1 MQESLEITSTLVLA
15 LGRDISFS
23 SLLKRQSLEKTVM
36 LGMSPGPHK
45 GDLRGKLLICVISL
59 RHFAANGTAPE
70 GCVSASSSHD
80 VTTVLRA
87 WCQGDPQA
95 LGKLIPL
102 IYRELHQAAH
112 RQMAGE
118 RSAHTLQTSALVNE
132 VYLRLV
138 GLEEM
143 SWQNRSHFL
152 AVCAKL
158 MRQILIDYAR
168 TRLRLKRGG
177 GAQEISLDSNL
188 TVFGKPHVDLLAL
201 NDALT
206 RLATFDE
213 RKSKVV
219 ELRFFGGL
227 TAEETSGALGI
238 SVETVHRDWKVA
250 KVWLLHE
257 LIMEHRDG
265 A

>member
-1 MQESLEITSTLVLA
+1 
-15 LGRDISFS
+15 
-23 SLLKRQSLEKTVM
+23 
-36 LGMSPGPHK
+36 
-45 GDLRGKLLICVISL
+45 
-59 RHFAANGTAPE
+59 
-70 GCVSASSSHD
+70 
-80 VTTVLRA
+80 
-87 WCQGDPQA
+87 
-95 LGKLIPL
+95 
-102 IYRELHQAAH
+102 
-112 RQMAGE
+112 
-118 RSAHTLQTSALVNE
+118 
-132 VYLRLV
+132 
-138 GLEEM
+138 
-143 SWQNRSHFL
+143 
-152 AVCAKL
+152 
-158 MRQILIDYAR
+158 
-168 TRLRLKRGG
+168 
-177 GAQEISLDSNL
+177 L